1 MNAWFEK
8 LYETFIASGGY
19 QFILEGLKNTIII
32 TPGALVIGVIIGL
45 VFLLSAKA
53 GKPKKKDRRL

>member
-1 MNAWFEK
+1 MNFNAFA
-8 LYETFIASGGY
+8 FIDNLKY
-19 QFILEGLKNTIII
+19 MGLGMLGIFV
-32 TPGALVIGVIIGL
+32 VIGVIIGL